1 MEETMTQETKPNYTP
16 EQKEAIYHT
25 GHDILVSASAGSGKT
40 MVLVERILNLV
51 SQGADITDLL
61 VVTFTKAAAQEMKER
76 IQAKIQDQINQAPAG
91 SDLKKH
97 LIKQLPLINQANIS
111 TIHSFCSKVIQKYY
125 YLIDMDPVFRM
136 LTDQTEIDLVQE
148 RILDDCI
155 NLKLEDQNP
164 SFYRLLEMFAGP
176 SNLDPFKDMVRS
188 IYQFALARPDSIK
201 WLSELSQTYQVDDLK
216 DLAIYQDEIKGDIR
230 SSIDLAMDHYDQIL
244 NLVQGEAGLEK
255 FQDKF
260 GEVRQKL
267 VSFQDLIQAD
277 RLDDF
282 YLQGQAMKFPR
293 KPTLPKDYKEDP
305 HYQALDEEVKALN
318 KSGKEA
324 FNSLIDDY
332 FTIKPS
338 DQVDM
343 INKLRPL
350 VESLVEFLL
359 DFHQAFSAEKEKMR
373 VLDFNDLE
381 HKTLDIL
388 SHESGVAQAYY
399 QDLFQEILIDEYQD
413 INVLQ
418 EAILSSLAKP
428 GAGNRFMVGDV
439 KQSIYGFRLAEPKLF
454 IDKYDRFGQD
464 PVKER
469 IILQEN
475 FRSRNTVLDFIN
487 YIFHQIMDR
496 DLGDVVYDQAA
507 QLNVGKQDFPNE
519 KEDLESKQTE
529 FLLYQSKEVDTDRE
543 GELSLQDGIR
553 ESSQGQYRMVA
564 QKIKDLVDSGFLI
577 YDKKAG
583 QNRPLQYRD
592 IAILTPTKNNNLVIS
607 EEFKTLGI
615 PVAINNTENY
625 FQRTEIKTMM
635 SILKIIDNPLQDI
648 PLVAVLRSMVL
659 GLTEPELAKIR
670 LINRQGLYFHAL
682 EDYSK
687 AKSDKVDPNLQ
698 AKVQGFLSQL
708 EEWRDYAKFNSLV
721 DLIWKIYQDTNYLEY
736 VAGLQSGQQRQNNLH
751 ALYERAGAYE
761 ASSFKGLFQF
771 IKFIEV
777 MQKKDKDL
785 AEPVSV
791 TEDEDAVRVMTI
803 HASKGLEFPIVFLTD
818 SSKKFNVSDA
828 QGDFAVDSYQGLG
841 LNYIDTD
848 HQIKYPTWLNKGIQ
862 AKRMR
867 QLISEQ
873 MRVLYVALTRA
884 EQKLFITGIG
894 KTRDDLL
901 KKWKTVQGQTSPIL
915 SIKER
920 LKPDDG
926 FLNWLGKGIIRH
938 PLSQDLRDQ
947 KDSPVLA
954 FQDISFQI
962 HFYNEG
968 DLVKSTSNPDQGPG
982 EGDSLDVYTQTAKLN
997 PSQDWGQEEGELK
1010 QELDQAKAYLSYHY
1024 PHQLAVN
1031 TTSYQSVSEIKRFFE
1046 VDEGLEKMD
1055 FTGQTSKPNRYV
1067 SQDLAD
1073 PQFIQKGSQVK
1084 PAPKDIGSA
1093 THLVLQKCDLSQPVT
1108 AQSIQAVID
1117 QLLDREVI
1125 DQNLANYIDQD
1136 SLVKLFT
1143 GEFGRFLQ
1151 DHASQVKR
1159 EQPFSLLLE
1168 AGDLFHLDT
1177 QEEDSVL
1184 IHGVIDGFVQVG
1196 KEITL
1201 FDYKT
1206 DQLGH
1211 YQDPDQVLRDR
1222 YKGQIALYKRA
1233 LETIYPDSRVSHA
1246 YLVST
1251 DLNRA
1256 IEV

>member
-1 MEETMTQETKPNYTP
+1 MTQETKPNYTP

-51 SQGADITDLL
+51 SQGANITDLL

-76 IQAKIQDQINQAPAG
+76 IQTKIQDQINQAPAG
-91 SDLKKH
+91 SDLKNH

-176 SNLDPFKDMVRS
+176 SNLDPFKNMVRS

-201 WLSELSQTYQVDDLK
+201 WLSELGQTYQVDDLK
-216 DLAIYQDEIKGDIR
+216 DLAIYQDEIKGDIQ
-230 SSIDLAMDHYDQIL
+230 SSLDLAIDHYDQIL
-244 NLVQGEAGLEK
+244 DLVQGEDGLEK
-255 FQDKF
+255 FQSKF

-267 VSFQDLIQAD
+267 VSFQDLVQKD
-277 RLDDF
+277 QLDDF

-293 KPTLPKDYKEDP
+293 KPSLPKDYKEDP

-318 KSGKEA
+318 NSGKEA
-324 FNSLIDDY
+324 FNSLIEDY

-338 DQVDM
+338 DQVNI

-350 VESLVEFLL
+350 VESLVELL
-359 DFHQAFSAEKEKMR
+359 LEFHQSFSAEKEKMR
-373 VLDFNDLE
+373 ALDFNDLE

-388 SHESGVAQAYY
+388 RHESGVARAYY

-507 QLNVGKQDFPNE
+507 QLNVGNPNFPNE
-519 KEDLESKQTE
+519 TDDLDSKQTE
-529 FLLYQSKEVDTDRE
+529 FLIYQSKGEDSDRE
-543 GELSLQDGIR
+543 GEIPPQDGIR

-564 QKIKDLVDSGFLI
+564 QKILDLVDTNFLV
-577 YDKKAG
+577 YDKKEDR
-583 QNRPLQYRD
+583 NRPLQYRD
-592 IAILTPTKNNNLVIS
+592 IAILTPTKNNNLMIS
-607 EEFKTLGI
+607 EEFKALGI

-682 EDYSK
+682 EDYAK
-687 AKSDKVDPNLQ
+687 AKKDKVDPNLQ

-751 ALYERAGAYE
+751 ALYERSGAYE

-771 IKFIEV
+771 IKFIEG

-828 QGDFAVDSYQGLG
+828 QGDYAVDSYQGLG

-848 HQIKYPTWLNKGIQ
+848 QQLKYPTWLNKGIQ

-884 EQKLFITGIG
+884 EQKLFITGTT
-894 KTRDDLL
+894 KTKEDLL
-901 KKWKTVQGQTSPIL
+901 KKWKTVQSQTNSTL

-920 LKPDDG
+920 LKPDEG
-926 FLNWLGKGIIRH
+926 FLNWLGKGI
-938 PLSQDLRDQ
+938 
-947 KDSPVLA
+947 
-954 FQDISFQI
+954 
-962 HFYNEG
+962 
-968 DLVKSTSNPDQGPG
+968 
-982 EGDSLDVYTQTAKLN
+982 
-997 PSQDWGQEEGELK
+997 
-1010 QELDQAKAYLSYHY
+1010 
-1024 PHQLAVN
+1024 
-1031 TTSYQSVSEIKRFFE
+1031 
-1046 VDEGLEKMD
+1046 
-1055 FTGQTSKPNRYV
+1055 
-1067 SQDLAD
+1067 
-1073 PQFIQKGSQVK
+1073 
-1084 PAPKDIGSA
+1084 SA
-1093 THLVLQKCDLSQPVT
+1093 TPWAK
-1108 AQSIQAVID
+1108 I
-1117 QLLDREVI
+1117 
-1125 DQNLANYIDQD
+1125 
-1136 SLVKLFT
+1136 
-1143 GEFGRFLQ
+1143 
-1151 DHASQVKR
+1151 
-1159 EQPFSLLLE
+1159 
-1168 AGDLFHLDT
+1168 
-1177 QEEDSVL
+1177 
-1184 IHGVIDGFVQVG
+1184 
-1196 KEITL
+1196 
-1201 FDYKT
+1201 
-1206 DQLGH
+1206 
-1211 YQDPDQVLRDR
+1211 
-1222 YKGQIALYKRA
+1222 
-1233 LETIYPDSRVSHA
+1233 
-1246 YLVST
+1246 
-1251 DLNRA
+1251 
-1256 IEV
+1256 